1 MIEDVGDRLNEEMII
16 GEEEGGWEGGMEG
29 GGTVNGDRGF
39 RSLMLVT
46 DVVYQI
52 GFPSIQC

>member
-16 GEEEGGWEGGMEG
+16 GEEEGGWD